1 MVSRHALLW
10 TLLIRACLAPPSP
23 SPAARPT
30 GRTCDA
36 NVDLLG
42 CHRHSSCQQQAVTCM
57 QSVERPAERDMPK
70 LQRRVRAICAIQH
83 PRALREAAA
92 IRRRTATLAGRFRCT
107 VGVSFKASC

>member
-1 MVSRHALLW
+1 
-10 TLLIRACLAPPSP
+10 
-23 SPAARPT
+23 
-30 GRTCDA
+30 
-36 NVDLLG
+36 
-42 CHRHSSCQQQAVTCM
+42 M